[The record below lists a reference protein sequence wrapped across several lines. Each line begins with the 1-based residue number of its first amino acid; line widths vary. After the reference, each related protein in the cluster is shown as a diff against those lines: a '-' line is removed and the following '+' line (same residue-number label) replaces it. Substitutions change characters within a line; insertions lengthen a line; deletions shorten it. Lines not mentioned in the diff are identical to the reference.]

1 MKQTTEFMKGIVLYV
16 LIALLAA
23 GKANGQSRI
32 VGTVTDRKGQSVAS
46 ATIHLLNTEI
56 TVISDTRGQFSI
68 LRVASGRYTV
78 HISAIGYTTLA
89 QTITVDKGDNPVTFH
104 LTSSLLQ
111 LDAVTVT
118 ADKKEELL
126 QNVPVSVTAISAKQV
141 DDYRLWDI
149 KDITGIVPNLY
160 SGNSGDGRNVTSI
173 RGITTTSYDPAVATY
188 IDGVNQFSLD
198 TYIPELSDIE
208 RIEVLRGPQGTL
220 FGRNA
225 MGGAINII
233 TKQPTNATHGFA
245 EVDLGNYDQQRYSAG
260 FRKPIVNDVL
270 FVGVSGAYNTRNGY
284 YTNDFNNT
292 SYDRQHGFTGN
303 YYLKYLPGA
312 KWSLTANLK
321 QQDNRNWGTFPLVS
335 SVVQAFSQPY
345 HVDQNAIGEMFDNT
359 LDASL
364 AVKHSGSLVD
374 FTAQTSWQHNYRYYN
389 PSVDGDFSPADA
401 ITIINNY
408 GHAWNNVQVF
418 TQEIRLGSADSRTS
432 PFSWTAGAYFFHQ
445 YEPNKQATH
454 FGADAALVGSPE
466 TDFSSIDVTKAKNTG
481 VAGYGQVNYAITNKL
496 ELIAGLRYDY
506 EHRYLNV
513 EGLYQPDGQSAIVST
528 PDTAA
533 ALHFGAVSP
542 KVGAKY
548 VVGEH
553 NMVFATY
560 NRGYRPGGL
569 TQLSTDP
576 TQPPL
581 FPYQPEY
588 SNNIEVGIKNNW
600 WDHKLQVNVTA
611 FLSHVND
618 AQVPTLILPSAITV
632 TRNTGKLIS
641 KGAEL
646 EASAN
651 PVKGLQVDYSFGY
664 TDAHYQSLNL
674 SENGAAIDLAGKK
687 QIFTPDATSM
697 LAPQY
702 SLLLNARSA
711 VRLIVRGEWFYLGR
725 QYFDL
730 ENSISQSPY
739 SKINARVGVSSK
751 HLELFLWARNLTDT
765 KYIEYAYDFGAV
777 HLADP
782 RTYGVTV
789 KTMF

>member
-1 MKQTTEFMKGIVLYV
+1 MNKIVYV
-16 LIALLAA
+16 LIALLMTGSAI
-23 GKANGQSRI
+23 GQSRI
-32 VGTVTDRKGQSVAS
+32 DGTVTDSKGQSVAS
-46 ATIHLLNTEI
+46 ATIHLLNSET
-56 TVISDTRGQFSI
+56 TLISDTSGHFSI
-68 LRVASGRYTV
+68 AHLAGGRYTV
-78 HISAIGYTTLA
+78 QISAIGYTTLA
-89 QTITVDKGDNPVTFH
+89 QTITLNKGDNAFGFR
-104 LTSSLLQ
+104 LASALLQ

-141 DDYRLWDI
+141 EDYRLWDI

-208 RIEVLRGPQGTL
+208 RIEILRGPQGTL

-225 MGGAINII
+225 MGGVINII
-233 TKQPTNATHGFA
+233 TKQPTNAMHGFA
-245 EVDLGNYDQQRYSAG
+245 EVDLGNYNQQRYSAG
-260 FRKPIVNDVL
+260 FRAPIINDVL
-270 FVGVSGAYNTRNGY
+270 FVGVSGAYNKRDGY
-284 YTNDFNNT
+284 YTNDFNNS

-312 KWSLTANLK
+312 RWSLTANIK
-321 QQDNRNWGTFPLVS
+321 QQDNRNWGAFPLAS
-335 SVVQAFSQPY
+335 SAAQAFSQPY
-345 HVDQNAIGEMFDNT
+345 HLDQNAIGEEIDNT

-364 AVKHSGSLVD
+364 AIKHSGSLVD

-401 ITIINNY
+401 VTVINNY

-418 TQEIRLGSADSRTS
+418 TQEIRLGSADNRTS

-454 FGADAALVGSPE
+454 FGSDAALVGSPQ

-481 VAGYGQVNYAITNKL
+481 IAGYGQVNYALTKQL

-513 EGLYQPDGQSAIVST
+513 EGLYQPDGQSAIVTT

-542 KVGAKY
+542 KVGVKY
-548 VVGEH
+548 TLSAN

-581 FPYQPEY
+581 YPYQPEY
-588 SNNIEVGIKNNW
+588 SNNIEVGIKNNLF
-600 WDHKLQVNVTA
+600 DHKLQLNITA

-618 AQVPTLILPSAITV
+618 AQVPTLELPSAITV

-651 PVKGLQVDYSFGY
+651 PVKGIQLDYSFGY

-687 QIFTPDATSM
+687 QIFTPDFTSM

-702 SLLLNARSA
+702 SLLLNAHESL
-711 VRLIVRGEWFYLGR
+711 RLIVRGEWFWMGR

-730 ENSISQSPY
+730 ENTIEQNPY
-739 SKINARVGVSSK
+739 SKVNGRVGVSTK
-751 HLELFLWARNLTDT
+751 HFELFVWARNLTKA

-789 KTMF
+789 KTIW

>member
-1 MKQTTEFMKGIVLYV
+1 MKKIVGYV
-16 LIALLAA
+16 LIALLTTGSAI
-23 GKANGQSRI
+23 GQSRI
-32 VGTVTDRKGQSVAS
+32 NGTVTDSKGQSVAS

-56 TVISDTRGQFSI
+56 TVISDTSGHFSI
-68 LRVASGRYTV
+68 LRLAGGRYTV
-78 HISAIGYTTLA
+78 QISAIGYTTLA
-89 QTITVDKGDNPVTFH
+89 QPVTVSKGDNPLGFRVVGNG
-104 LTSSLLQ
+104 LQ

-141 DDYRLWDI
+141 EDYRLWDI

-225 MGGAINII
+225 MGGVINII
-233 TKQPTNATHGFA
+233 TKQPTNAMHGFA

-260 FRKPIVNDVL
+260 FRAPLINDVL
-270 FVGVSGAYNTRNGY
+270 FVGVSGAYNKRNGY

-312 KWSLTANLK
+312 RWSLTANLK
-321 QQDNRNWGTFPLVS
+321 QQDNRNWGAFPLVNS
-335 SVVQAFSQPY
+335 AAQAFSQPY
-345 HVDQNAIGEMFDNT
+345 HLDQNAIGEMIDNT

-364 AVKHSGSLVD
+364 AIKHTGAQVD
-374 FTAQTSWQHNYRYYN
+374 LTAQTSWQHNYRYYD

-401 ITIINNY
+401 VTIINNY

-418 TQEIRLGSADSRTS
+418 TQEIRLSSADSRTS

-454 FGADAALVGSPE
+454 FGADAGLVGSPE

-481 VAGYGQVNYAITNKL
+481 VAGYGQVNYAVTKQL

-513 EGLYQPDGQSAIVST
+513 EGLYQPDGQAPIVST

-542 KVGAKY
+542 KVGVKY
-548 VVGEH
+548 TLSDH
-553 NMVFATY
+553 HMVYATY

-581 FPYQPEY
+581 FPFQPEY
-588 SNNIEVGIKNNW
+588 SNNIELGIKNNW
-600 WDHKLQVNVTA
+600 FDHKLQVNVTA

-618 AQVPTLILPSAITV
+618 AQVPTLILPAAITV

-651 PVKGLQVDYSFGY
+651 PVKGLQIDYSFGY
-664 TDAHYQSLNL
+664 TDAHYQSLNI
-674 SENGAAIDLAGKK
+674 SENGAAINLAGKK

-702 SLLLNARSA
+702 SVLLCAREDL
-711 VRLIVRGEWFYLGR
+711 RLIVRGEWFWLGR

-730 ENSISQSPY
+730 ENSITQNPY
-739 SKINARVGVSSK
+739 SKVNARVGVSTK
-751 HLELFLWARNLTDT
+751 HLQLFVWARNLTAT

-789 KTMF
+789 KTTW

>member
-1 MKQTTEFMKGIVLYV
+1 MKKIVLYV

-23 GKANGQSRI
+23 GSAKGQARLTA
-32 VGTVTDRKGQSVAS
+32 TVTDDRDFPLAGV
-46 ATIHLLNTEI
+46 TIHLLNTEI
-56 TVISDTRGQFSI
+56 TVVSDSAGRFMIPKLT
-68 LRVASGRYTV
+68 SGSYTV
-78 HISAIGYTTLA
+78 QLSAAGYTTSA
-89 QTITVDKGDNPVTFH
+89 QPVIVNRGDNTLV
-104 LTSSLLQ
+104 LKLLSSLLQ

-126 QNVPVSVTAISAKQV
+126 QNVPVSVTAIEAKQV
-141 DDYRLWDI
+141 DAFRLWDI
-149 KDITGIVPNLY
+149 KDITAIVPNLY

-225 MGGAINII
+225 MGGVINII
-233 TKQPTNATHGFA
+233 TKQPTNTTHGFA

-260 FRKPIVNDVL
+260 FRTPLINNVL
-270 FVGVSGAYNTRNGY
+270 FMGLSAAYNTRDGY
-284 YTNDFNNT
+284 YTNDFNNS

-312 KWSLTANLK
+312 NWSLTANIK
-321 QQDNRNWGTFPLVS
+321 QQDNRNWGAFPLVT
-335 SVVQAFSQPY
+335 SVAQAFSDPY
-345 HVDQNAIGEMFDNT
+345 HLDQNAIGEMFDNT

-364 AVKHSGSLVD
+364 AVKHSGASVD
-374 FTAQTSWQHNYRYYN
+374 FSSQTSWQHNYRYYN
-389 PSVDGDFSPADA
+389 PGVDGDFSAADA
-401 ITIINNY
+401 VTIINNY

-418 TQEIRLGSADSRTS
+418 TQELRLSSADSRVS
-432 PFSWTAGAYFFHQ
+432 PVSWTAGAYFFHQ

-481 VAGYGQVNYAITNKL
+481 VAGYGQVNYSLTSKL
-496 ELIAGLRYDY
+496 QLIAGLRYDY

-513 EGLYQPDGQSAIVST
+513 EGLYQPDGQASVVST
-528 PDTAA
+528 PDTSA

-542 KVGAKY
+542 KVGARY
-548 VVGEH
+548 IIDDH
-553 NMVFATY
+553 HMLFATY

-581 FPYQPEY
+581 YPYQPEY
-588 SNNIEVGIKNNW
+588 SNNIEAGLKNNW
-600 WDHKLQVNVTA
+600 FDHKLQLNVTA

-618 AQVPTLILPSAITV
+618 AQVPTLILPAAITV

-651 PVKGLQVDYSFGY
+651 PLKGLQLDYSFGY
-664 TDAHYQSLNL
+664 TDAHYQSLSL
-674 SENGAAIDLAGKK
+674 SENGAAIDLAGKR
-687 QIFTPDATSM
+687 QIFTPNATSM

-702 SLLLNARSA
+702 TLLLDARHQI
-711 VRLIVRGEWFYLGR
+711 RFIVRGEWFWLGR

-730 ENSISQSPY
+730 ENTITQSPY

-751 HLELFLWARNLTDT
+751 HLELFVWARNLTAA

-789 KTMF
+789 KTLW

>member
-1 MKQTTEFMKGIVLYV
+1 MKGKLFYGI
-16 LIALLAA
+16 IALLIAA
-23 GKANGQSRI
+23 RVEGQARVSGRVSDDQSRPI
-32 VGTVTDRKGQSVAS
+32 AGVSV
-46 ATIHLLNTEI
+46 HFLNTEI
-56 TVISDTRGQFSI
+56 SVVSDTAGNFRIRNIG
-68 LRVASGRYTV
+68 RGRY
-78 HISAIGYTTLA
+78 IIQLSAIGYTTLA
-89 QTITVDKGDNPVTFH
+89 QPIEIANGDNPVGFR
-104 LTSSLLQ
+104 LTNSLLQ

-141 DDYRLWDI
+141 EEYRLWDI
-149 KDITGIVPNLY
+149 KDITAIVPNLY

-225 MGGAINII
+225 MGGVINII
-233 TKQPTNATHGFA
+233 TKQPTNATHGFV
-245 EVDLGNYDQQRYSAG
+245 EVDFGNYGQQRYAG
-260 FRKPIVNDVL
+260 GVRVALVKDVL
-270 FVGVSGAYNTRNGY
+270 FAGVSGVFSKRDGY

-292 SYDRQHGFTGN
+292 SFDRQQGLTGN
-303 YYLKYLPGA
+303 YYLKYLPAA
-312 KWSLTANLK
+312 KWSVIANLK
-321 QQDNRNWGTFPLVS
+321 QQNNQNWGAFPLVN
-335 SVVQAFSQPY
+335 SVQQAFSQPF
-345 HVDQNAIGEMFDNT
+345 HLDQNAIGKMVDNT

-364 AVKHSGSLVD
+364 AIKHSGAFVD
-374 FTAQTSWQHNYRYYN
+374 FTAQASWQHNYRYYT

-401 ITIINNY
+401 VTIINDY
-408 GHAWNNVQVF
+408 GHAWNNVRVF
-418 TQEIRLGSADSRTS
+418 TQELRFGSADSRS
-432 PFSWTAGAYFFHQ
+432 SVWNWTAGAYFFTQ

-454 FGADAALVGSPE
+454 FGADAALVGSP
-466 TDFSSIDVTKAKNTG
+466 DSNFSSIDITKGRNTG
-481 VAGYGQVNYAITNKL
+481 VAGYGQVNYAVTGRL

-513 EGLYQPDGQSAIVST
+513 EGEYQPDGQPAFVTT

-533 ALHFGAVSP
+533 ALHFGAFSP
-542 KVGAKY
+542 KLGIKY
-548 VVGEH
+548 TISVH
-553 NMVFATY
+553 SMVYSTY
-560 NRGYRPGGL
+560 SRGYRPGGL

-581 FPYQPEY
+581 YPYQPEY
-588 SNNIEVGIKNNW
+588 SNNIEAGIKNNW
-600 WDHKLQVNVTA
+600 WGERLQLNVTA
-611 FLSHVND
+611 FLTHVND

-641 KGAEL
+641 KGLEL

-651 PVKGLQVDYSFGY
+651 PVKGLQVQYSFGY
-664 TDAHYQSLNL
+664 TDAHYQALSL
-674 SENGAAIDLAGKK
+674 SENGAAVDLAGKK

-702 SLLLNARSA
+702 SVLLNTRQH

-730 ENSISQSPY
+730 ENTITQAPY
-739 SKINARVGVSSK
+739 SKLNARVGVSGR
-751 HLELFLWARNLTDT
+751 HLEVFLWARNLGNK

-782 RTYGVTV
+782 RTLGVTV
-789 KTMF
+789 KTLW

>member
-1 MKQTTEFMKGIVLYV
+1 MKGKLFYGI
-16 LIALLAA
+16 IALLIAA
-23 GKANGQSRI
+23 RVEGQARVSGRVSDDQSRPI
-32 VGTVTDRKGQSVAS
+32 AGVSV
-46 ATIHLLNTEI
+46 HFLNTEI
-56 TVISDTRGQFSI
+56 SVVSDTAGNFRIRNIG
-68 LRVASGRYTV
+68 RGRY
-78 HISAIGYTTLA
+78 IIQLSAIGYTTLA
-89 QTITVDKGDNPVTFH
+89 QPIEIANGDNPVGFR
-104 LTSSLLQ
+104 LTNSLLQ

-141 DDYRLWDI
+141 EEYRLWDI
-149 KDITGIVPNLY
+149 KDITAIVPNLY

-225 MGGAINII
+225 MGGVINII

-245 EVDLGNYDQQRYSAG
+245 EVDFGNYGQQRYAG
-260 FRKPIVNDVL
+260 GVRVALVKDVL
-270 FVGVSGAYNTRNGY
+270 FAGVSGVFSKRDGY

-292 SYDRQHGFTGN
+292 SFDGQQGLTGN
-303 YYLKYLPGA
+303 YYLKYLPAA
-312 KWSLTANLK
+312 KWSVIANLK
-321 QQDNRNWGTFPLVS
+321 QQNNQNWGAFPLVN
-335 SVVQAFSQPY
+335 SVQQAFSQPF
-345 HVDQNAIGEMFDNT
+345 HLDQNAIGKMVDNT

-364 AVKHSGSLVD
+364 AIKHSGAFVD
-374 FTAQTSWQHNYRYYN
+374 FTAQTSWQHNYRYYT

-401 ITIINNY
+401 VTIINDY
-408 GHAWNNVQVF
+408 GHAWNNVRVF
-418 TQEIRLGSADSRTS
+418 TQELRFGSADSRS
-432 PFSWTAGAYFFHQ
+432 SVWNWTAGAYFFTQ

-454 FGADAALVGSPE
+454 FGADAALVGSP
-466 TDFSSIDVTKAKNTG
+466 DSNFSSIDITKGRNTG
-481 VAGYGQVNYAITNKL
+481 VAGYGQVNYAVTGRL

-513 EGLYQPDGQSAIVST
+513 EGEYQPDGQPAFVTT

-533 ALHFGAVSP
+533 ALHFGAFSP
-542 KVGAKY
+542 KLGIKY
-548 VVGEH
+548 TISVH
-553 NMVFATY
+553 SMVYSTY
-560 NRGYRPGGL
+560 SRGYRPGGL

-581 FPYQPEY
+581 YPYQPEY
-588 SNNIEVGIKNNW
+588 SNNIEAGIKNNW
-600 WDHKLQVNVTA
+600 WGERLQLNVTA
-611 FLSHVND
+611 FLTHVNN

-641 KGAEL
+641 KGLEL

-651 PVKGLQVDYSFGY
+651 PVKGLQVQYSFGY
-664 TDAHYQSLNL
+664 TDAHYQALSL
-674 SENGAAIDLAGKK
+674 SENGAAVDLAGKK

-702 SLLLNARSA
+702 SVLLNTRQH

-730 ENSISQSPY
+730 ENTITQAPY
-739 SKINARVGVSSK
+739 SKLNARVGVSGR
-751 HLELFLWARNLTDT
+751 HLEVFLWARNLGNK

-782 RTYGVTV
+782 RTLGVTV
-789 KTMF
+789 KTLW

>member
-1 MKQTTEFMKGIVLYV
+1 MKGIVLYV
-16 LIALLAA
+16 LIATLAI
-23 GKANGQSRI
+23 GKANGQARLS
-32 VGTVTDRKGQSVAS
+32 GMVTDAQGQSIAG

-56 TVISDTRGQFSI
+56 TVASDSVGRFTIPHLAG
-68 LRVASGRYTV
+68 GRYTV
-78 HISAIGYTTLA
+78 QVSAIGYTTLA
-89 QTITVDKGDNPVTFH
+89 QPVTIGAAPLSFR
-104 LTSSLLQ
+104 LASSLLQ

-141 DDYRLWDI
+141 DAFRLWDI
-149 KDITGIVPNLY
+149 KDITAIVPNLY

-225 MGGAINII
+225 MGGVINII

-260 FRKPIVNDVL
+260 IRAPVINDVL
-270 FVGVSGAYNTRNGY
+270 FAGVSGMYSKRDGY
-284 YTNDFNNT
+284 YTNDFNNS

-321 QQDNRNWGTFPLVS
+321 QQDNRNWGAFPLVNS
-335 SVVQAFSQPY
+335 AAQAFAQPY
-345 HVDQNAIGEMFDNT
+345 HLDQNAIGEMIDNT

-364 AVKHSGSLVD
+364 AAKHTGAQVD
-374 FTAQTSWQHNYRYYN
+374 FSAQTSWQHNYRYYN

-401 ITIINNY
+401 VTIINNY

-418 TQEIRLGSADSRTS
+418 TQELRLSSADSRVS

-454 FGADAALVGSPE
+454 FGADAALVGSPQ
-466 TDFSSIDVTKAKNTG
+466 TDFSSIDVTKARNTG
-481 VAGYGQVNYAITNKL
+481 VAGYGQVNYAVTRQL

-513 EGLYQPDGQSAIVST
+513 EGLYQPDGQAAIVST

-581 FPYQPEY
+581 YPYQPEY

-618 AQVPTLILPSAITV
+618 AQVPTLELPAAITV

-651 PVKGLQVDYSFGY
+651 PVKGLALDYSFGY

-687 QIFTPDATSM
+687 QIFTPDFTSM

-702 SLLLNARSA
+702 SLLLNAHSA
-711 VRLIVRGEWFYLGR
+711 VRLIVRGEWFWLGR

-730 ENSISQSPY
+730 ENSIRQNPY

-751 HLELFLWARNLTDT
+751 HLELFVWARNLTAT

-789 KTMF
+789 KTMW

>member
-1 MKQTTEFMKGIVLYV
+1 MKGIVLYV
-16 LIALLAA
+16 LVALLTTGSAIA
-23 GKANGQSRI
+23 QSRI
-32 VGTVTDRKGQSVAS
+32 NGTVTDGKGESVAG
-46 ATIHLLNTEI
+46 ATVHLLNTEI
-56 TVISDTRGQFSI
+56 TVAGDSAGHFGIAG
-68 LRVASGRYTV
+68 LPAGKYTV
-78 HISAIGYTTLA
+78 QISAIGYTTLA
-89 QTITVDKGDNPVTFH
+89 ESIGVVKGDNVFGFR
-104 LTSSLLQ
+104 LVGNLLQ

-141 DDYRLWDI
+141 EDYRLWDI

-225 MGGAINII
+225 MGGVINII
-233 TKQPTNATHGFA
+233 TKQPTNTMHGFA

-260 FRKPIVNDVL
+260 FRAPLINDVL
-270 FVGVSGAYNTRNGY
+270 FIGVSGMYSKRDGY

-321 QQDNRNWGTFPLVS
+321 QQDNRNWGAFPLVNS
-335 SVVQAFSQPY
+335 AAQAFSQPY
-345 HVDQNAIGEMFDNT
+345 HLSQNAIGEMIDNT

-364 AVKHSGSLVD
+364 AIKHTGSQVD
-374 FTAQTSWQHNYRYYN
+374 LTAQTSWQHNYRYYD

-401 ITIINNY
+401 VTIINNY

-418 TQEIRLGSADSRTS
+418 TQEIRLNSSDSRTS

-481 VAGYGQVNYAITNKL
+481 VAGYGQLNYAVTRQL

-513 EGLYQPDGQSAIVST
+513 EGLYQPDGQSPIVST

-542 KVGAKY
+542 KVGIKY
-548 VVGEH
+548 TLSDR

-581 FPYQPEY
+581 YPYQPEY
-588 SNNIEVGIKNNW
+588 SNNIELGIKNNW
-600 WDHKLQVNVTA
+600 FDQKLQVNVTA

-651 PVKGLQVDYSFGY
+651 PVKGLRIDYSFGY
-664 TDAHYQSLNL
+664 TDAHYESLNL

-687 QIFTPDATSM
+687 QIFTPEATSM

-702 SLLLNARSA
+702 SVLLCAREDL
-711 VRLIVRGEWFYLGR
+711 RLIVRGEWFWLGR

-730 ENSISQSPY
+730 ENTISQNPY
-739 SKINARVGVSSK
+739 SKINARVGVSTK
-751 HLELFLWARNLTDT
+751 HLQLFVWARNLTAT

-789 KTMF
+789 KTTW

>member
-1 MKQTTEFMKGIVLYV
+1 MKKIVGYV
-16 LIALLAA
+16 LIALLTTGSAI
-23 GKANGQSRI
+23 GQTRI
-32 VGTVTDRKGQSVAS
+32 DGTVTDSKGQSVAS

-56 TVISDTRGQFSI
+56 TVISDTSGHFSI
-68 LRVASGRYTV
+68 LRLASGRYTV
-78 HISAIGYTTLA
+78 QISAIGYTTLA
-89 QTITVDKGDNPVTFH
+89 QSVTVVKGENAFGFRLVGN
-104 LTSSLLQ
+104 LLQ

-141 DDYRLWDI
+141 EDYRLWDI

-225 MGGAINII
+225 MGGVINII
-233 TKQPTNATHGFA
+233 TKQPTNTMHGFA

-260 FRKPIVNDVL
+260 FRAPLVNDVL
-270 FVGVSGAYNTRNGY
+270 FVGASGMYNKRDGF
-284 YTNDFNNT
+284 YTNDFNNS

-312 KWSLTANLK
+312 RWSLTANLK
-321 QQDNRNWGTFPLVS
+321 QQDNRNWGAFPLVNS
-335 SVVQAFSQPY
+335 AAQAFSQPY
-345 HVDQNAIGEMFDNT
+345 HLDQNAIGEMIDNT

-364 AVKHSGSLVD
+364 AIKHTGAAVD
-374 FTAQTSWQHNYRYYN
+374 LTAQTSWQHNYRYYN

-401 ITIINNY
+401 VTIINDY

-418 TQEIRLGSADSRTS
+418 TQEIRLSSADSRTS
-432 PFSWTAGAYFFHQ
+432 PLSWTAGAYFFHQ

-481 VAGYGQVNYAITNKL
+481 VAGYGQINFAVTKQL

-542 KVGAKY
+542 KVGVKY
-548 VVGEH
+548 TLSDR

-581 FPYQPEY
+581 FPYHPEY
-588 SNNIEVGIKNNW
+588 SNNIELGIKNNW
-600 WDHKLQVNVTA
+600 LDHKLQVNVTA
-611 FLSHVND
+611 FLSHVNN
-618 AQVPTLILPSAITV
+618 AQVPTLILPAAITV

-651 PVKGLQVDYSFGY
+651 PVKGLQIDYSFGY

-702 SLLLNARSA
+702 SVLLNAREDL
-711 VRLIVRGEWFYLGR
+711 RLIIRGEWYWLGR

-730 ENSISQSPY
+730 ENTISQRPY
-739 SKINARVGVSSK
+739 SKLNARVGVSTK
-751 HLELFLWARNLTDT
+751 HLQLFVWARNLTDT

-782 RTYGVTV
+782 RTYGVTI
-789 KTMF
+789 KTLF

>member
-1 MKQTTEFMKGIVLYV
+1 MKGKLFYGI
-16 LIALLAA
+16 IALLIAA
-23 GKANGQSRI
+23 RVEGQARVSGRVSDDQSRPI
-32 VGTVTDRKGQSVAS
+32 AGVSV
-46 ATIHLLNTEI
+46 HFLNTEI
-56 TVISDTRGQFSI
+56 SVVSDTAGNFRIRNIG
-68 LRVASGRYTV
+68 RGRY
-78 HISAIGYTTLA
+78 IIQLSAIGYTTLA
-89 QTITVDKGDNPVTFH
+89 QPIEIANGDNPVGFR
-104 LTSSLLQ
+104 LTNSLLQ

-141 DDYRLWDI
+141 EEYRLWDI
-149 KDITGIVPNLY
+149 KDITAIVPNLY

-225 MGGAINII
+225 MGGVINII

-245 EVDLGNYDQQRYSAG
+245 EVDFGNYGQQRYAG
-260 FRKPIVNDVL
+260 GVRVALVKDVL
-270 FVGVSGAYNTRNGY
+270 FAGVSGVFSKRDGY

-292 SYDRQHGFTGN
+292 SFDRQQGLTGN
-303 YYLKYLPGA
+303 YYLKYLPAA
-312 KWSLTANLK
+312 KWSVIANLK
-321 QQDNRNWGTFPLVS
+321 QQNNQNWGAFPLVN
-335 SVVQAFSQPY
+335 SVQQAFSQPF
-345 HVDQNAIGEMFDNT
+345 HLDQNAIGKMVDNT

-364 AVKHSGSLVD
+364 AIKHSGAFVD
-374 FTAQTSWQHNYRYYN
+374 FTAQTSWQHNYRYYT

-401 ITIINNY
+401 VTIINDY
-408 GHAWNNVQVF
+408 GHAWNNVRVF
-418 TQEIRLGSADSRTS
+418 TQELRFGSADSRS
-432 PFSWTAGAYFFHQ
+432 SVWNWTAGAYFFTQ

-454 FGADAALVGSPE
+454 FGADAALVGSP
-466 TDFSSIDVTKAKNTG
+466 DSNFSSIDITKGRNTG
-481 VAGYGQVNYAITNKL
+481 VAGYGQVNYAVTGRL

-513 EGLYQPDGQSAIVST
+513 EGEYQPDGQPAFVTT

-533 ALHFGAVSP
+533 ALHFGAFSP
-542 KVGAKY
+542 KLGIKY
-548 VVGEH
+548 TISVH
-553 NMVFATY
+553 SMVYSTY
-560 NRGYRPGGL
+560 SRGYRPGGL

-581 FPYQPEY
+581 YPYQPEY
-588 SNNIEVGIKNNW
+588 SNNIEAGIKNNW
-600 WDHKLQVNVTA
+600 WGERLQLNVTA
-611 FLSHVND
+611 FLTHVND

-641 KGAEL
+641 KGLEL

-651 PVKGLQVDYSFGY
+651 PVKGLQVQYSFGY
-664 TDAHYQSLNL
+664 TDAHYQALSL
-674 SENGAAIDLAGKK
+674 SENGAAVDLAGKK

-702 SLLLNARSA
+702 SVLLNTRQH

-730 ENSISQSPY
+730 ENTITQAPY
-739 SKINARVGVSSK
+739 SKLNARVGVSGR
-751 HLELFLWARNLTDT
+751 HLEVFLWARNLGNK

-782 RTYGVTV
+782 RTLGVTV
-789 KTMF
+789 KTLW

>member
-1 MKQTTEFMKGIVLYV
+1 MKKIVGYV
-16 LIALLAA
+16 LIALLTTGSAI
-23 GKANGQSRI
+23 GQSRI
-32 VGTVTDRKGQSVAS
+32 NGTVTDSRGQSVTS
-46 ATIHLLNTEI
+46 ATIHLLNSEI
-56 TVISDTRGQFSI
+56 TVVGDSAGHFGIGG
-68 LRVASGRYTV
+68 LPAGKYTLQ
-78 HISAIGYTTLA
+78 ISAIGYTTLA
-89 QTITVDKGDNPVTFH
+89 ESIRVSTGDNVFGFR
-104 LTSSLLQ
+104 LVGNLLQ

-141 DDYRLWDI
+141 EDYRLWDI

-225 MGGAINII
+225 MGGVINII
-233 TKQPTNATHGFA
+233 TKQPTNAMHGFA

-260 FRKPIVNDVL
+260 IRAPLVNDVL
-270 FVGVSGAYNTRNGY
+270 FVGVSGMYSKRDGY
-284 YTNDFNNT
+284 YTNDFNNS

-312 KWSLTANLK
+312 RWSLTANLK
-321 QQDNRNWGTFPLVS
+321 QQDNRNWGAFPLVT
-335 SVVQAFSQPY
+335 SVAQAFSQPY
-345 HVDQNAIGEMFDNT
+345 HLDQNAIGEMIDNT

-364 AVKHSGSLVD
+364 AVKHTGAAVD
-374 FTAQTSWQHNYRYYN
+374 LTVQTSWQHNYRYYN
-389 PSVDGDFSPADA
+389 PSVDGDFSAADA
-401 ITIINNY
+401 VTIINNY

-418 TQEIRLGSADSRTS
+418 TQEIRLNSSDSRTS
-432 PFSWTAGAYFFHQ
+432 PLSWTAGAYFFHQ

-481 VAGYGQVNYAITNKL
+481 VAGYGQVNYAVTKQL

-513 EGLYQPDGQSAIVST
+513 EGLYQPDAQPNTISTPIVTT

-542 KVGAKY
+542 KVGVKY
-548 VVGEH
+548 TLSDR
-553 NMVFATY
+553 NMVYATY

-581 FPYQPEY
+581 YPYQPEY
-588 SNNIEVGIKNNW
+588 SNNIELGIKNNW
-600 WDHKLQVNVTA
+600 LDHKLQVNVTA

-618 AQVPTLILPSAITV
+618 AQVPTLILPAAITV

-651 PVKGLQVDYSFGY
+651 PAKGLQIDYSFGY

-674 SENGAAIDLAGKK
+674 SENGAAINLAGKK

-702 SLLLNARSA
+702 SVLLNAREDL
-711 VRLIVRGEWFYLGR
+711 RLIVRGEWFWLGR

-730 ENSISQSPY
+730 ENTISQNPY
-739 SKINARVGVSSK
+739 SKLNARVGVSTK
-751 HLELFLWARNLTDT
+751 HLQLFVWARNLTDT

>member
-1 MKQTTEFMKGIVLYV
+1 MKRIVLYG

-23 GKANGQSRI
+23 GSANGQARLM
-32 VGTVTDRKGQSVAS
+32 GTVTDDQGVSIAGVV
-46 ATIHLLNTEI
+46 IHLLNTEI
-56 TVISDTRGQFSI
+56 TVVSDAGGRFTISRLAD
-68 LRVASGRYTV
+68 GRYTV
-78 HISAIGYTTLA
+78 QLSAVGYTTLA
-89 QTITVDKGDNPVTFH
+89 EPVVVSKGDNVLGFK
-104 LTSSLLQ
+104 LANSLLQ

-141 DDYRLWDI
+141 DAFRLWDI
-149 KDITGIVPNLY
+149 KDITAIVPNLY

-225 MGGAINII
+225 MGGVINII

-245 EVDLGNYDQQRYSAG
+245 EVDLGNYNQQRYSAG
-260 FRKPIVNDVL
+260 FRAPLINDVL
-270 FVGVSGAYNTRNGY
+270 FVGVSGAYNKRDGY
-284 YTNDFNNT
+284 YTNDFNNS

-303 YYLKYLPGA
+303 YYLKYLPSA

-321 QQDNRNWGTFPLVS
+321 QQDNRNHGAFPLVT
-335 SVVQAFSQPY
+335 SVAEAFSNPY
-345 HVDQNAIGEMFDNT
+345 HLDQNAIGEMIDNT
-359 LDASL
+359 LDVSL
-364 AVKHSGSLVD
+364 AVKHTGALVD
-374 FTAQTSWQHNYRYYN
+374 FSSQTSWQHNYRYYN

-401 ITIINNY
+401 VTIINNY

-418 TQEIRLGSADSRTS
+418 TQELRLSSADSRVS
-432 PFSWTAGAYFFHQ
+432 PLSWTAGAYFFHQ
-445 YEPNKQATH
+445 YEPNEQATH

-466 TDFSSIDVTKAKNTG
+466 ADFSSIDVTRAKNTG
-481 VAGYGQVNYAITNKL
+481 VAGYGQVNYSVTRKL

-513 EGLYQPDGQSAIVST
+513 EGLYQADGSAAIVST

-542 KVGAKY
+542 KVGVKY
-548 VVGEH
+548 IVGGH
-553 NMVFATY
+553 AMVFATY

-581 FPYQPEY
+581 YAFQPEY
-588 SNNIEVGIKNNW
+588 SNNIEAGIKNNW
-600 WDHKLQVNVTA
+600 FGHKLQVNVTA

-618 AQVPTLILPSAITV
+618 AQVPTLILPAAITV

-651 PVKGLQVDYSFGY
+651 PVKGLQLDYSFGY
-664 TDAHYQSLNL
+664 TDAYYRSLNL

-687 QIFTPDATSM
+687 QIFTPDFTSM

-702 SLLLNARSA
+702 SLLLDARRA
-711 VRLIVRGEWFYLGR
+711 IRLIVRGEWFWLGR

-730 ENSISQSPY
+730 ENTISQNPY

-751 HLELFLWARNLTDT
+751 HLELFVWARNLTAT

-789 KTMF
+789 KTLW

>member
-1 MKQTTEFMKGIVLYV
+1 MNNIVYV
-16 LIALLAA
+16 LIALLITGSAI
-23 GKANGQSRI
+23 GQSRI
-32 VGTVTDRKGQSVAS
+32 EGTVTDVKGQSIAS
-46 ATIHLLNTEI
+46 ATIHLLNTET
-56 TVISDTRGQFSI
+56 TVITDTSGHFSI
-68 LRVASGRYTV
+68 GHLAGGRYTIQ
-78 HISAIGYTTLA
+78 ISAIGYTTLA
-89 QTITVDKGDNPVTFH
+89 ETITVNKGDNPAGFH
-104 LTSSLLQ
+104 LASSLLQ

-141 DDYRLWDI
+141 EDYRLWDI

-208 RIEVLRGPQGTL
+208 RIEVLRGPQGAL

-225 MGGAINII
+225 MGGVINII
-233 TKQPTNATHGFA
+233 TKAPTNAVHGFA
-245 EVDLGNYDQQRYSAG
+245 QVDLGNYDQQRYSAG
-260 FRKPIVNDVL
+260 FRAPLINDKL
-270 FVGVSGAYNTRNGY
+270 FAGVSGLYSKRDGY
-284 YTNDFNNT
+284 YTNDFNNS

-312 KWSLTANLK
+312 KWSVTANLK
-321 QQDNRNWGTFPLVS
+321 QQDNRNRGAFPLVAS
-335 SVVQAFSQPY
+335 AAQAFSQPY
-345 HVDQNAIGEMFDNT
+345 HLDQNAIGEEIDNT

-364 AVKHSGSLVD
+364 AIRHSGGQVD
-374 FTAQTSWQHNYRYYN
+374 LTSQTSWQHNYRYYT

-401 ITIINNY
+401 VTVINNY

-418 TQEIRLGSADSRTS
+418 TQELRLSSADSRVS

-481 VAGYGQVNYAITNKL
+481 VAGYGQVNYAVTKEL

-513 EGLYQPDGQSAIVST
+513 QGLYQPDGQSAIVST

-548 VVGEH
+548 TITGH
-553 NMVFATY
+553 SMVFATY

-581 FPYQPEY
+581 YPYQPEY
-588 SNNIEVGIKNNW
+588 SNNVEAGIKNNW
-600 WDHKLQVNVTA
+600 FDHILQVNVTA

-618 AQVPTLILPSAITV
+618 AQVPTLVLPSAITI
-632 TRNTGKLIS
+632 TRNTGKLMS
-641 KGAEL
+641 KGVEL
-646 EASAN
+646 EAAAN
-651 PVKGLQVDYSFGY
+651 PVKGLEVDYSFGY
-664 TDAHYQSLNL
+664 TDAHYQSLSL
-674 SENGAAIDLAGKK
+674 SENGAAVDLAGKK

-702 SLLLNARSA
+702 SVLLNAHDDL
-711 VRLIVRGEWFYLGR
+711 RLIVRGEWFWIGR

-730 ENSISQSPY
+730 ENTIAQSPY
-739 SKINARVGVSSK
+739 SKVNARAGVSTK
-751 HLELFLWARNLTDT
+751 HLELFVWARNLTKT

-782 RTYGVTV
+782 RTYGITV
-789 KTMF
+789 KTTW

>member
-1 MKQTTEFMKGIVLYV
+1 MNKIVYV
-16 LIALLAA
+16 LIALLMTGSAI
-23 GKANGQSRI
+23 GQSRI
-32 VGTVTDRKGQSVAS
+32 DGTVTDSKGQSVAG
-46 ATIHLLNTEI
+46 ATVHLLNSET
-56 TVISDTRGQFSI
+56 TLISDTSGHFSI
-68 LRVASGRYTV
+68 AHLAGGRYTV
-78 HISAIGYTTLA
+78 QISAIGYTTLA
-89 QTITVDKGDNPVTFH
+89 QTITLNKGDNAFGFR
-104 LTSSLLQ
+104 LASALLQ

-141 DDYRLWDI
+141 EDYRLWDI

-208 RIEVLRGPQGTL
+208 RIEILRGPQGTL

-225 MGGAINII
+225 MGGVINII
-233 TKQPTNATHGFA
+233 TKQPTNAMHGFA
-245 EVDLGNYDQQRYSAG
+245 EVDLGNYNQQRYSAG
-260 FRKPIVNDVL
+260 FRAPIINDVL
-270 FVGVSGAYNTRNGY
+270 FVGVSGAYNKRDGY
-284 YTNDFNNT
+284 YTNDFNNS

-312 KWSLTANLK
+312 RWSLTANIK
-321 QQDNRNWGTFPLVS
+321 QQDNRNWGAFPLAPS
-335 SVVQAFSQPY
+335 AAQAFSQPY
-345 HVDQNAIGEMFDNT
+345 HLDQNAIGEEIDNT

-364 AVKHSGSLVD
+364 AIKHSGSLVD

-401 ITIINNY
+401 VTVINNY

-418 TQEIRLGSADSRTS
+418 TQEIRLGSADNRTS

-481 VAGYGQVNYAITNKL
+481 IAGYGQVNYALTKQL

-513 EGLYQPDGQSAIVST
+513 EGLYQPDGQSAIVTT

-542 KVGAKY
+542 KVGVKY
-548 VVGEH
+548 TLSAD

-560 NRGYRPGGL
+560 NGGYRPGGL

-581 FPYQPEY
+581 YPYQPEY
-588 SNNIEVGIKNNW
+588 SNNIEVGIKNNLF
-600 WDHKLQVNVTA
+600 DHKLQLNITA

-618 AQVPTLILPSAITV
+618 AQVPTLELPSAITV

-651 PVKGLQVDYSFGY
+651 PVKGIQLDYSFGY
-664 TDAHYQSLNL
+664 TDAHYHSLNL

-687 QIFTPDATSM
+687 QIFTPDFTSM

-702 SLLLNARSA
+702 SLLLNAHENLRF
-711 VRLIVRGEWFYLGR
+711 IVRGEWFWMGR

-730 ENSISQSPY
+730 ENTIEQNPY
-739 SKINARVGVSSK
+739 SKVNGRVGVATK
-751 HLELFLWARNLTDT
+751 HLELFVWARNLTKA

-789 KTMF
+789 KTTW

>member
-1 MKQTTEFMKGIVLYV
+1 MKRIVLYG

-23 GKANGQSRI
+23 GSANGQARLM
-32 VGTVTDRKGQSVAS
+32 GTVTDDQGVSIAGVA
-46 ATIHLLNTEI
+46 IHLLNTEI
-56 TVISDTRGQFSI
+56 TVVSDAGGRFTISRLAD
-68 LRVASGRYTV
+68 GRYTV
-78 HISAIGYTTLA
+78 QLSAVGYTTLA
-89 QTITVDKGDNPVTFH
+89 EPVVVSKGDNVLGFK
-104 LTSSLLQ
+104 LANSLLQ

-126 QNVPVSVTAISAKQV
+126 QNVPVSVTAITGKEV
-141 DDYRLWDI
+141 DAFRLWDI
-149 KDITGIVPNLY
+149 KDITAIVPNLM

-220 FGRNA
+220 FGRNS
-225 MGGAINII
+225 MGGVINII

-245 EVDLGNYDQQRYSAG
+245 EVDLGNYNQQRYSAG
-260 FRKPIVNDVL
+260 FRTPLINDVL
-270 FVGVSGAYNTRNGY
+270 FVGVSGAYNKRDGY
-284 YTNDFNNT
+284 YTNDFNNS

-303 YYLKYLPGA
+303 YYLKYLPSA

-321 QQDNRNWGTFPLVS
+321 QQDNRNWGAFPLVTG
-335 SVVQAFSQPY
+335 VAEAFSNPY
-345 HVDQNAIGEMFDNT
+345 HLSQNAIGEMIDNT
-359 LDASL
+359 LDVSL
-364 AVKHSGSLVD
+364 AVKHTGALVD
-374 FTAQTSWQHNYRYYN
+374 FSSQTAWQHNYRYYN

-401 ITIINNY
+401 VTIINNY

-418 TQEIRLGSADSRTS
+418 TQELRLSSADSRVS

-445 YEPNKQATH
+445 YEPNEQATH

-481 VAGYGQVNYAITNKL
+481 VAGYGQVNYSVTRRL

-513 EGLYQPDGQSAIVST
+513 EGLYQPDGSAASVST

-542 KVGAKY
+542 KVGVKY
-548 VVGEH
+548 IVGGH
-553 NMVFATY
+553 AMVFATY

-569 TQLSTDP
+569 TQLSSDP

-581 FPYQPEY
+581 YAFQPEY
-588 SNNIEVGIKNNW
+588 SNNIEAGIKNNW
-600 WDHKLQVNVTA
+600 FGHKLELNVTA

-618 AQVPTLILPSAITV
+618 AQVPTLILPAAITV

-641 KGAEL
+641 KGVEL

-651 PVKGLQVDYSFGY
+651 PVKGLQLDYSFGY

-687 QIFTPDATSM
+687 QIFTPDFTSM

-702 SLLLNARSA
+702 SLLLDARSA
-711 VRLIVRGEWFYLGR
+711 TRLIVRGEWFWLGR

-730 ENSISQSPY
+730 ENTISQSPY
-739 SKINARVGVSSK
+739 SKINARVGMSSK
-751 HLELFLWARNLTDT
+751 HLELFVWARNLTAA

-789 KTMF
+789 KTLW

>member
-1 MKQTTEFMKGIVLYV
+1 MKKIAGYV
-16 LIALLAA
+16 LVLLLTTGSAI
-23 GKANGQSRI
+23 GQSRI
-32 VGTVTDRKGQSVAS
+32 NGTVTDTKGQSVPG

-56 TVISDTRGQFSI
+56 TVVGDSAGHFGIAG
-68 LRVASGRYTV
+68 LPAGKYTV
-78 HISAIGYTTLA
+78 QISAIGYTTLA
-89 QTITVDKGDNPVTFH
+89 ESISAGKGDNVVGFR
-104 LTSSLLQ
+104 LVGNLLQ

-141 DDYRLWDI
+141 EDYRLWDI

-225 MGGAINII
+225 MGGVINII
-233 TKQPTNATHGFA
+233 TKQPSNAMHGFA

-260 FRKPIVNDVL
+260 FRAPLVNDVL
-270 FVGVSGAYNTRNGY
+270 FVGVSGMYSKRDGY
-284 YTNDFNNT
+284 YTNDFNNS

-312 KWSLTANLK
+312 RWSLTANLK
-321 QQDNRNWGTFPLVS
+321 QQDNRNWGAFPLVT
-335 SVVQAFSQPY
+335 SVAQAFSQSY
-345 HVDQNAIGEMFDNT
+345 HLDQNAIGKMIDNT

-364 AVKHSGSLVD
+364 AIKHTGAQIDL
-374 FTAQTSWQHNYRYYN
+374 TAQTSWQHNYRYYD

-401 ITIINNY
+401 VSIINNY
-408 GHAWNNVQVF
+408 GHSWNNVQAF
-418 TQEIRLGSADSRTS
+418 TQEIRLNSSDSRTS
-432 PFSWTAGAYFFHQ
+432 PLSWTAGAYFFHQ

-466 TDFSSIDVTKAKNTG
+466 TDFSSIDVTKARNTG
-481 VAGYGQVNYAITNKL
+481 VAGYGQVNYAVTKKL

-542 KVGAKY
+542 KAGIKY
-548 VVGEH
+548 TFNDH
-553 NMVFATY
+553 NMVYATY

-581 FPYQPEY
+581 YPYQPEY
-588 SNNIEVGIKNNW
+588 SNNIELGIKNNW
-600 WDHKLQVNVTA
+600 FDHKLQLNVTA

-618 AQVPTLILPSAITV
+618 AQVPTLILPAAITV

-702 SLLLNARSA
+702 SVLLESRSG
-711 VRLIVRGEWFYLGR
+711 VRLVVRGEWFWIGR

-730 ENSISQSPY
+730 GNSITQNPY
-739 SKINARVGVSSK
+739 SKVNARVGVSTK
-751 HLELFLWARNLTDT
+751 HLQLFVWARNLTAT

-789 KTMF
+789 KTTW

>member
-1 MKQTTEFMKGIVLYV
+1 MKGKLFYGI
-16 LIALLAA
+16 IALLIAA
-23 GKANGQSRI
+23 RVEGQARVSGRVSDDQSRPI
-32 VGTVTDRKGQSVAS
+32 AGVSV
-46 ATIHLLNTEI
+46 HFLNTEI
-56 TVISDTRGQFSI
+56 SVVSDTAGNFRIRNIG
-68 LRVASGRYTV
+68 RGRY
-78 HISAIGYTTLA
+78 IIQLSAIGYTTLA
-89 QTITVDKGDNPVTFH
+89 QPIEIANGDNPVGFR
-104 LTSSLLQ
+104 LTNSLLQ

-141 DDYRLWDI
+141 EEYRLWDI
-149 KDITGIVPNLY
+149 KDITAIVPNLY

-225 MGGAINII
+225 MGGVINII

-245 EVDLGNYDQQRYSAG
+245 EVDFGNYGQQRYAG
-260 FRKPIVNDVL
+260 GVRVALVKDVL
-270 FVGVSGAYNTRNGY
+270 FAGVSGVFSKRDGY

-292 SYDRQHGFTGN
+292 SFDRQQGLTGN
-303 YYLKYLPGA
+303 YYLKYLPAA
-312 KWSLTANLK
+312 KWSVIANLK
-321 QQDNRNWGTFPLVS
+321 QQNNQNWGAFPLVN
-335 SVVQAFSQPY
+335 SVQQAFSQPF
-345 HVDQNAIGEMFDNT
+345 HLDQNAIGKMVDNT

-364 AVKHSGSLVD
+364 AIKHSGAFVD
-374 FTAQTSWQHNYRYYN
+374 FTAQTSWQHNYRYYT

-401 ITIINNY
+401 VTIINDY
-408 GHAWNNVQVF
+408 GHAWNNVRVF
-418 TQEIRLGSADSRTS
+418 TQELRFGSADSRS
-432 PFSWTAGAYFFHQ
+432 SVWNWTAGAYFFTQ

-454 FGADAALVGSPE
+454 FGADAALVGSP
-466 TDFSSIDVTKAKNTG
+466 DSNFSSIDITKGRNTG
-481 VAGYGQVNYAITNKL
+481 VAGYGQVNYAVTGRL

-513 EGLYQPDGQSAIVST
+513 EGEYQPDGQPAFVTT

-533 ALHFGAVSP
+533 ALHFGAFSP
-542 KVGAKY
+542 KLGIKY
-548 VVGEH
+548 TISVH
-553 NMVFATY
+553 SMVYSTY
-560 NRGYRPGGL
+560 SRGYRPGGL

-581 FPYQPEY
+581 YPYQPEY
-588 SNNIEVGIKNNW
+588 SNNIEAGIKNNW
-600 WDHKLQVNVTA
+600 WGERLQLNVTA
-611 FLSHVND
+611 FLTHVND
-618 AQVPTLILPSAITV
+618 AQVPTLILPSDITV

-641 KGAEL
+641 KGLEL

-651 PVKGLQVDYSFGY
+651 PVKGLQVQYSFGY
-664 TDAHYQSLNL
+664 TDAHYQALSL
-674 SENGAAIDLAGKK
+674 SENGAAVDLAGKK

-702 SLLLNARSA
+702 SVLLNTRQH

-730 ENSISQSPY
+730 ENTITQAPY
-739 SKINARVGVSSK
+739 SKLNARVGVSGR
-751 HLELFLWARNLTDT
+751 HLEVFLWARNLGNK

-782 RTYGVTV
+782 RTFGVTV
-789 KTMF
+789 KTLW

>member
-1 MKQTTEFMKGIVLYV
+1 MKKIVLYV
-16 LIALLAA
+16 LIVLLAA
-23 GKANGQSRI
+23 GSASGQARLT
-32 VGTVTDRKGQSVAS
+32 GTVTDSQGYPLAG

-56 TVISDTRGQFSI
+56 TVVSDSGGRFMIQGLT
-68 LRVASGRYTV
+68 SGRYTV
-78 HISAIGYTTLA
+78 QLSAVGYTTVA
-89 QTITVDKGDNPVTFH
+89 QPVIVNKGDNT
-104 LTSSLLQ
+104 LALKLASSLLQ

-141 DDYRLWDI
+141 DAFRLWDI
-149 KDITGIVPNLY
+149 KDITAIVPNLY

-198 TYIPELSDIE
+198 TYIPDLSDIY

-225 MGGAINII
+225 MGGVINII
-233 TKQPTNATHGFA
+233 TKQPTNTTHGFA
-245 EVDLGNYDQQRYSAG
+245 EVDLGNYHQQRYSAG
-260 FRKPIVNDVL
+260 FRTPLIKDVL
-270 FVGVSGAYNTRNGY
+270 FMGLSAAYNTRDGY
-284 YTNDFNNT
+284 YTNDFNNS

-312 KWSLTANLK
+312 NWSLTANVK
-321 QQDNRNWGTFPLVS
+321 QQDNRNWGAFPLVTS
-335 SVVQAFSQPY
+335 PAQAFSNPY
-345 HVDQNAIGEMFDNT
+345 HLDQNAIGEMFDNT

-364 AVKHSGSLVD
+364 AVKHGGASTD
-374 FTAQTSWQHNYRYYN
+374 FSSQTSWQHNYRYYN
-389 PSVDGDFSPADA
+389 PGVDGDFSAADA
-401 ITIINNY
+401 VTIINNY

-418 TQEIRLGSADSRTS
+418 TQELRLSSADSRVS

-481 VAGYGQVNYAITNKL
+481 VAGYAQVNYSVTSKL
-496 ELIAGLRYDY
+496 QLIAGLRYDY

-513 EGLYQPDGQSAIVST
+513 EGLYQPDGQASVVST

-542 KVGAKY
+542 KVGARY
-548 VVGEH
+548 IIDEH
-553 NMVFATY
+553 HMIFVTY

-581 FPYQPEY
+581 YPYQPEY
-588 SNNIEVGIKNNW
+588 SNNIEAGLKNNW
-600 WDHKLQVNVTA
+600 FDHKLQVNVTA

-618 AQVPTLILPSAITV
+618 AQVPTLILPAAITV
-632 TRNTGKLIS
+632 TRNTGRLIS
-641 KGAEL
+641 KGVEL

-651 PVKGLQVDYSFGY
+651 PLKGLQLDYSFGY
-664 TDAHYQSLNL
+664 TDAHYQSLSL

-702 SLLLNARSA
+702 TLPLNAKST
-711 VRLIVRGEWFYLGR
+711 VRLIVRGEWFWLGR

-730 ENSISQSPY
+730 ENTITQSPY

-751 HLELFLWARNLTDT
+751 NLELFVWARNLTAA

-789 KTMF
+789 KALW